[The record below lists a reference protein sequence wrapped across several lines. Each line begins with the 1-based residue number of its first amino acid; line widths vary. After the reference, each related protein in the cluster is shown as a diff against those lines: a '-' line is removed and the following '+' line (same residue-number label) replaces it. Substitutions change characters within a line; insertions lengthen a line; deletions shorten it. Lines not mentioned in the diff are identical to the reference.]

1 MSIMKKTI
9 FILLISFFT
18 ISAFVSCK
26 KEQCTNDANATI
38 TGYDQTKGLCGT
50 GFIIKI
56 HAQNNVAEKEYIVR
70 DLTGKYAEQITL
82 NSKFP
87 IKIRY
92 QGKLEPIENC
102 PNVIASLEVFEPIV
116 SCSK

>member
-1 MSIMKKTI
+1 MKKVFLFLLTSI
-9 FILLISFFT
+9 IVTTLFI
-18 ISAFVSCK
+18 ACK
-26 KEQCTNDANATI
+26 KEKCTSDTNATI

-56 HAQNNVAEKEYIVR
+56 HDNKPEKEYLVR
-70 DLTGKYAEQITL
+70 ELTGKYAEQITI

-102 PNVIASLEVFEPIV
+102 PNVISTLEVFEPVV
-116 SCSK
+116 SCP